1 MDAELQNIGME
12 KNKENIEEDLYV
24 DFMEDAFDENEIIN
38 DGGYDMDNDDYDDN
52 DDELFNGDN
61 D

>member
-1 MDAELQNIGME
+1 ME